1 MQIWLTLT
9 GIGMDFFGFC
19 ILLREWWIAM
29 YSERAELAAD
39 QRLEEQRRLSD
50 FGMKDTEGRMREH
63 LERSAKWRE
72 QNAINE
78 TRKTRRTAL
87 RSRRALF
94 LIATVL
100 IIVGTAL
107 QFVGMVPA
115 SWIAQVTA
123 LVPQLNL

>member
-39 QRLEEQRRLSD
+39 QRLEEQRRFSE
-50 FGMKDTEGRMREH
+50 FGMKNVEGHLREH
-63 LERSAKWRE
+63 MERSAKWRE

-78 TRKTRRTAL
+78 TRRGRRSAL
-87 RSRRALF
+87 KSRRALF
-94 LIATVL
+94 VIATVL
-100 IIVGTAL
+100 IIVGTGL
-107 QFVGMVPA
+107 QFAGAVPA
-115 SWIAQVTA
+115 TWVDQLIG
-123 LVPQLNL
+123 LVPQISF